1 MASKATAAAIFL
13 CATLFTFPVYAE
25 SSKPAPPQAA
35 SAEQAAPAHA
45 TPAQAGSEQPAV
57 ERATPAE
64 LDLKLKPS
72 ELEASQDGDMDRFNG
87 KYVKGILVDSGK
99 LVTSPMRWDSSDW
112 LKFGV
117 VIGGTAT
124 LFLVDEPLND
134 FTRRNQNSVGKGI
147 AGVGNTIGNPLF
159 HFPAMGAFYLYGHM
173 ADDSRARRASLLA
186 FESLTI
192 TGLVTSAHKM
202 LFNRHRPKAGD
213 GNWVWDG
220 PSISGENVSFC
231 SGHTSS
237 SFALATVFAEEYKD
251 KKYVAPVAYGL
262 ATMVALSRMYTNEHW
277 VSDTFFGAAL
287 GYFTSKAI
295 LSYHKKSEKSGLSKR
310 LSVVPQVGSQMTGL
324 TVNYRF

>member
-1 MASKATAAAIFL
+1 MAFKATAAAIFL
-13 CATLFTFPVYAE
+13 GTTLFTIPVN
-25 SSKPAPPQAA
+25 AA
-35 SAEQAAPAHA
+35 SLNPSPSPVAALEQAPAQGGAAQASSEGPKAWQAAPAD
-45 TPAQAGSEQPAV
+45 
-57 ERATPAE
+57 
-64 LDLKLKPS
+64 LDLNLKPS
-72 ELEASQDGDMDRFNG
+72 QAEQAENGDMDRFNG

-99 LVTSPMRWDSSDW
+99 LFTSPLRWDSSDW

-117 VIGGTAT
+117 VLGGTAT
-124 LFLVDEPLND
+124 LFLADEPLND
-134 FTRRNQNSVGKGI
+134 FTRKNQNSAGKGI
-147 AGVGNTIGNPLF
+147 ASVGNTIGNPLL
-159 HFPAMGAFYLYGHM
+159 HFPSLGAFYLYGHM
-173 ADDSRARRASLLA
+173 ADDSKARRTSLLA

-213 GNWVWDG
+213 GNWAWDG

-251 KKYVAPVAYGL
+251 NKYVPPVAYGL
-262 ATMVALSRMYTNEHW
+262 ATMVAMSRMYSNEHW

-295 LSYHKKSEKSGLSKR
+295 LSYHKKNEKSALSKR
-310 LSVVPQVGSQMTGL
+310 LSLVPEVSSRMTGM
-324 TVNYRF
+324 TVNYQF